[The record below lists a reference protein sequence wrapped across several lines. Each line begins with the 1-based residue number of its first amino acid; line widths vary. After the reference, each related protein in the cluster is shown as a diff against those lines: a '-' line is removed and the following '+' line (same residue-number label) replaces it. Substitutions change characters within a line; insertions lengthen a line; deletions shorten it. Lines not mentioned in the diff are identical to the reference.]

1 MIDDILQDC
10 QNGDETALCMADL
23 SAAFDTVKH
32 DILIEKLKLYG
43 LSPEAILWF
52 RSYLEG
58 RSQFMDVDGERSE
71 EIEITVGVF
80 QGSVAGPL
88 LFLIYFN
95 DLICLQD
102 QNCHVVIY
110 ADDNNYAAKL
120 GQRRKQTE
128 NQSEVKAS

>member
-1 MIDDILQDC
+1 MLDDNHQDC
-10 QNGDETALCMADL
+10 QNGDETALCMADF

-32 DILIEKLKLYG
+32 DILLDKLKLYG

-52 RSYLEG
+52 RSYLSG
-58 RSQFMDVDGERSE
+58 RSLFVDVNGGTSDC
-71 EIEITVGVF
+71 IEITVGVF

-102 QNCHVVIY
+102 QNCHLSTYV
-110 ADDNNYAAKL
+110 DDNNYAIRLGINVEENRMRIKNKL
-120 GQRRKQTE
+120 
-128 NQSEVKAS
+128 